1 MAKKNKFLQ
10 QIEREQRE
18 LVKKEIGDIKPVVT
32 KLNVKLGRRD
42 YETLVDLIYYKT
54 TDYNYKEHIRLLLK
68 LGATKKAMELA
79 SDYEDELKGG
89 FSWLPF

>member
-42 YETLVDLIYYKT
+42 YELLIEAINRN
-54 TDYNYKEHIRLLLK
+54 TDNYNYKESIRLLFK
-68 LGATKKAMELA
+68 LGATNKAMDLVN
-79 SDYEDELKGG
+79 DYEDLLKGG
-89 FSWLPF
+89 GFLFF